1 MTKNDY
7 LNLRLNNNIMPIIYK
22 YYCEKFDSKKHTPLL
37 TEQELFPYIQI
48 YLDINKV
55 ATKVFN
61 YYDGLYSVVT
71 IYDKNGNLISY
82 S

>member
-1 MTKNDY
+1 MTKNEY
-7 LNLRLNNNIMPIIYK
+7 LNLKSKNNIVPILYK
-22 YYCEKFDSKKHTPLL
+22 YYCEKFDSKKHTPFL
-37 TEQELFPYIQI
+37 TEQEFFPYIQMT
-48 YLDINKV
+48 LDVNQV

-71 IYDKNGNLISY
+71 LYDKNGNLISY